1 MTRGILQKTNTIK
14 QVAMFKIEYV
24 HEFFVNKHF
33 TTISEKWGEKKNG
46 K

>member
-1 MTRGILQKTNTIK
+1 
-14 QVAMFKIEYV
+14 MFKIEYV

-46 K
+46 KWKEMAKLTQ